1 MTDTRTALRNASVLW
16 VLDGSY
22 QRVVDAA
29 VASIVAETSTPA
41 VDVLA
46 GSHASDAYGDRL
58 AMVRDALDELGLAPL
73 PEDPAELAREG
84 AAIITASVD
93 TGALSQDDVDTWVT
107 GSLTCEVRS
116 TMENA
121 LDQG

>member
-1 MTDTRTALRNASVLW
+1 MADTRSALRDASVLW

-29 VASIVAETSTPA
+29 VACIVANTSTPA

-58 AMVRDALDELGLAPL
+58 AIVRDALDELRLAPL
-73 PEDPAELAREG
+73 PEDPAELAGEG
-84 AAIITASVD
+84 AAIITRSVD
-93 TGALSQDDVDTWVT
+93 SGAMSKDDVDTWVT

-121 LDQG
+121 LDKD